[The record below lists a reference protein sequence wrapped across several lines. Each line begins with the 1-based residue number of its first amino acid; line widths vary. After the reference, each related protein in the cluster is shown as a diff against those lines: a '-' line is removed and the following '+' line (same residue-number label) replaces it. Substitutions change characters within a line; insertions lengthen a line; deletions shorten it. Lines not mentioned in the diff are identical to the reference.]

1 MESGCVPL
9 EADHVDLMSLR
20 NRLQVPDYL
29 ELRAALQATLALQI
43 AGLAN
48 PPSQIRGCRPAEYST
63 VNYERSREKESRRG
77 EFERRS

>member
-48 PPSQIRGCRPAEYST
+48 PPS
-63 VNYERSREKESRRG
+63 
-77 EFERRS
+77 